1 MDGFDISTERV
12 SAAGTGVADIGGS
25 LAREIATMH
34 DLLGEIRAGWQSS
47 LAAPRFAAAMTGYL
61 DDAARLK
68 DALLSH
74 GAALTS
80 ASRSY
85 DATESALADSIPA
98 VAR

>member
-12 SAAGTGVADIGGS
+12 SAAGTGITDIGGS
-25 LAREIATMH
+25 LAREIGTMH

-47 LAAPRFAAAMTGYL
+47 VAAPRFAAAMTGYL
-61 DDAARLK
+61 DDATRLK

-74 GAALTS
+74 GAALAG